1 MLQENEHENALNWYE
16 EELDRVE
23 EAKLEAG
30 ANLEERKEE
39 SHSALISMKLS
50 KSSADSHVAE
60 ICAKMASEE
69 IKARQLEMEEERRMK
84 EFAKQLEIK
93 HKIEQAGN
101 VAQKIELEAKGMR
114 KTQEAKDEAAR
125 LAAEAENLEKV
136 RNFVHYND
144 PESLPNRLRDF
155 DDDSRE
161 LIPLSEFTQSV
172 QTSHVTSLF
181 SSSQPLSGS
190 MHNVHAT
197 QVTTSPMFMKPRPS
211 GLKASQSP
219 KHQHLFTSPGLKVYQ
234 KQHKMMLH
242 QVLSENTLLMALQ
255 VFLSHSSRNLTVT
268 LCNGLIGRRC
278 SNQLFMMLICL

>member
-1 MLQENEHENALNWYE
+1 MADENDSGELESTERSTKSCGKTKNYETLKKLKGTIEQYGRKFIIRDYVNILEESLNEAQVLSNQLLAMLQENEHENALNWYE

-136 RNFVHYND
+136 RNFAY
-144 PESLPNRLRDF
+144 
-155 DDDSRE
+155 
-161 LIPLSEFTQSV
+161 
-172 QTSHVTSLF
+172 
-181 SSSQPLSGS
+181 
-190 MHNVHAT
+190 
-197 QVTTSPMFMKPRPS
+197 
-211 GLKASQSP
+211 
-219 KHQHLFTSPGLKVYQ
+219 
-234 KQHKMMLH
+234 
-242 QVLSENTLLMALQ
+242 
-255 VFLSHSSRNLTVT
+255 
-268 LCNGLIGRRC
+268 
-278 SNQLFMMLICL
+278 

>member
-16 EELDRVE
+16 EELERVK
-23 EAKLEAG
+23 EAKLGAG

-39 SHSALISMKLS
+39 SHSALSSMKLS
-50 KSSADSHVAE
+50 KSSADSYVAE

-69 IKARQLEMEEERRMK
+69 IKARQLEMKEERRTK

-161 LIPLSEFTQSV
+161 LIPLSGFKQSV

-197 QVTTSPMFMKPRPS
+197 QVRRRPS

-234 KQHKMMLH
+234 KQHKMILH
-242 QVLSENTLLMALQ
+242 QVLSENMLLMALQ
-255 VFLSHSSRNLTVT
+255 VFLSYSSKNLTVT

>member
-1 MLQENEHENALNWYE
+1 MLQENEHENAFNWYE
-16 EELDRVE
+16 EVLERVE
-23 EAKLEAG
+23 EAQLEAG

-39 SHSALISMKLS
+39 SHSALSSMKLS

-60 ICAKMASEE
+60 IRAKMALEE
-69 IKARQLEMEEERRMK
+69 IKARQLEMEEERRTR

-101 VAQKIELEAKGMR
+101 VAQKIELEAKERR
-114 KTQEAKDEAAR
+114 KTQEAKDEGAD

-136 RNFVHYND
+136 RNFVHD

-161 LIPLSEFTQSV
+161 FIPLSGFTQSV

-181 SSSQPLSGS
+181 SSFQPLSGS

-197 QVTTSPMFMKPRPS
+197 QVTSSPMFMKPRPS
-211 GLKASQSP
+211 GLKASKSP
-219 KHQHLFTSPGLKVYQ
+219 KHQHLLTSPGLKVYQ
-234 KQHKMMLH
+234 KQHKLILH
-242 QVLSENTLLMALQ
+242 RVLSKNMLLMALQ
-255 VFLSHSSRNLTVT
+255 VFLSYSSRNLTVT
-268 LCNGLIGRRC
+268 LCNGLIGHRC
-278 SNQLFMMLICL
+278 SIQLFMMLICL